1 MVIDPQSSATYYTT
15 GAYNWLN
22 PVDSLYYYGFLVSK
36 TTDAG
41 VTWHRDTLQASTNY
55 VIGQAVAVHPTNSNL
70 VYAAGYN
77 GIFYKSTNAGSTWN
91 LLNSGLTTVYYIYDI
106 APNPQNPNIIYL
118 ATYYGV
124 YKTIDGGTN
133 WLASGLTSNTV
144 NDILVH
150 PRGPDTVYAATSAG
164 FYKSTNAGGAWVQ
177 QNGGLLDPYVTTL
190 SINMGGRDSS
200 FLFCG
205 TKGGGLHRQYLSII
219 PVCEQKSETAALGL
233 TCTPN
238 PCRDRVC
245 LNYLLPQASR
255 VLIEVYDAQGRRIV
269 TVADG
274 DQAAGTHQAEWDCRR
289 QAVGVYFVRVFTA
302 QTCDVRKLI
311 LAR

>member
-1 MVIDPQSSATYYTT
+1 
-15 GAYNWLN
+15 LN

-41 VTWHRDTLQASTNY
+41 VTWHRDTLEATTTYKMGNS
-55 VIGQAVAVHPTNSNL
+55 VAVHPANSNL

-77 GIFYKSTNAGSTWN
+77 GIFYKSTNAGSTWI
-91 LLNSGLTTVYYIYDI
+91 LSSTGLTNVYYVYDI
-106 APNPQNPNIIYL
+106 APNPANPNIIYL
-118 ATYYGV
+118 GTYNGV
-124 YKTIDGGTN
+124 YKTTDAGTS
-133 WLASGLTSNTV
+133 WTRMGALTYV

-150 PRGPDTVYAATSAG
+150 PFGPDTVYAGANAG
-164 FYKSTNAGGAWVQ
+164 FYKSTNAGVTWVQ
-177 QNGGLLDPYVTTL
+177 QNGGLLDPYVTALAMNT
-190 SINMGGRDSS
+190 GGRDSS

-219 PVCEQKSETAALGL
+219 PVCEQKPETAALGL
-233 TCTPN
+233 TCLPN

-255 VLIEVYDAQGRRIV
+255 VLIEVYDTQGRRIV

-274 DQAAGTHQAEWDCRR
+274 DQAAGTHQAEWNCRR
-289 QAVGVYFVRVFTA
+289 QAVGVYFVRVLTA
-302 QTCDVRKLI
+302 QTCDVQKLI